1 ELNRSNSSKR
11 EAKREEQKQRKNTF
25 MTQSLVLGSLGVQP
39 QYLVIS
45 QRQKSINSFVLNT
58 LLIENYVLFNSY
70 KK

>member
-1 ELNRSNSSKR
+1 
-11 EAKREEQKQRKNTF
+11 